1 MCEYCHECVWII
13 NNLNQ
18 EYDELYIKYNKEKK
32 ENEELKNI
40 INEDINL
47 KDKEI
52 FSDFNYNTFPY
63 R

>member
-1 MCEYCHECVWII
+1 MSEYCHECVWII

-40 INEDINL
+40 INEDIN
-47 KDKEI
+47 
-52 FSDFNYNTFPY
+52 
-63 R
+63 

>member
-1 MCEYCHECVWII
+1 MSEYCHECVWII

-47 KDKEI
+47 KDKVI
-52 FSDFNYNTFPY
+52 FSDFNYNTAPY

>member
-52 FSDFNYNTFPY
+52 FTDFNYNTFPY

>member
-1 MCEYCHECVWII
+1 MSEYCQECVWII

-18 EYDELYIKYNKEKK
+18 EYDELYIKYNKGKK

>member
-32 ENEELKNI
+32 ENVELKNI

-47 KDKEI
+47 KDKVI
-52 FSDFNYNTFPY
+52 FSDFNDSGLPH

>member
-1 MCEYCHECVWII
+1 MSEYCHECVWII
-13 NNLNQ
+13 NSLNR
-18 EYDELYIKYNKEKK
+18 EYDELYIKYLNEKK

-47 KDKEI
+47 KEQI
-52 FSDFNYNTFPY
+52 VFPDFNYTTLPH